1 MGKRAK
7 RASHDGDEP
16 DVRTLEMMLDYAI
29 VEGAELR
36 LPLFVL
42 LLRTARLE
50 LMTSIGASGGPRD
63 SRVETKI
70 TDCLGADAGRF
81 FAMSAPQP
89 HRTGP
94 AAPTPLDTIANMQD
108 R

>member
-1 MGKRAK
+1 MSRRHGRAGSDRDK
-7 RASHDGDEP
+7 T

-29 VEGAELR
+29 IEGAELR

-50 LMTSIGASGGPRD
+50 LMTSIGAHGGLGDR
-63 SRVETKI
+63 RVETKI
-70 TDCLGADAGRF
+70 KDCFARVDSGLFAAIEGSQGR
-81 FAMSAPQP
+81 PNV
-89 HRTGP
+89 
-94 AAPTPLDTIANMQD
+94 IQD

>member
-1 MGKRAK
+1 
-7 RASHDGDEP
+7 
-16 DVRTLEMMLDYAI
+16 MMLDYAI

-50 LMTSIGASGGPRD
+50 LMTSIEAFGGLRER
-63 SRVETKI
+63 RVETKI
-70 TDCLGADAGRF
+70 NDCLGEGADRFLANPALPPCRIDGAGDI
-81 FAMSAPQP
+81 PQNSNLM
-89 HRTGP
+89 T
-94 AAPTPLDTIANMQD
+94 QD